1 MTFPFHMGIGRRLD
15 RSVARRRGAVRY
27 TYIHYRSSS
36 NAEEKGLTRMHVRR
50 VNLLATRLA
59 RVRSCDCWQCKIFFF
74 VSDRAKGLGGSK

>member
-50 VNLLATRLA
+50 VNLLATRLLA
-59 RVRSCDCWQCKIFFF
+59 RGCGHVTAGNARSFFF
-74 VSDRAKGLGGSK
+74 RF